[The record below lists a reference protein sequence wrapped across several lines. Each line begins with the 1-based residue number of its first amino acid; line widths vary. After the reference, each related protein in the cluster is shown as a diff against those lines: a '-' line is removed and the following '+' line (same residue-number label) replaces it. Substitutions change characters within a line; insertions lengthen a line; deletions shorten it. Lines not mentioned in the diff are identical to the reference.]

1 MDQSYKRKQGTEMN
15 LFDSSAIINLC
26 GEKKIDKLLGE
37 WTLNLAFYELGNA
50 VWKQVHVHKTIT
62 GDEANTVLDPLI
74 EVFRK
79 LKKPEAEDALEIL
92 KIALKESLTYYDAS
106 YIHAAMENGLTLVT
120 DDEQLNKVSK
130 KYVKTIT
137 SDELSLRCL

>member
-1 MDQSYKRKQGTEMN
+1 MGQSYKGKQGTEMK

-26 GEKKIDKLLGE
+26 GEKEIEKLLGG

-50 VWKQVHVHKTIT
+50 VWKQVHVYEAIT
-62 GDEANTVLDPLI
+62 GDEANTVLDPLT

-79 LKKPEAEDALEIL
+79 LKKPEAEDAFEIL
-92 KIALKESLTYYDAS
+92 KIALKENLSFYDAS
-106 YIHAAMENGLTLVT
+106 YVQAAKENGLTFVT
-120 DDEQLNKVSK
+120 DDEQLYKVSK

-137 SDELSLRCL
+137 SSEL